1 MDESEV
7 FISKTNQPQEDR
19 YWANLLIGEIELLWN
34 HVSWEQNVGEQGL
47 WRMREGQQAK
57 FSQQVSK
64 CNRVGKMSSSALL
77 YSKVA
82 KSTNVFFKAAAR
94 EDLVYFTM
102 KK

>member
-1 MDESEV
+1 
-7 FISKTNQPQEDR
+7 
-19 YWANLLIGEIELLWN
+19 
-34 HVSWEQNVGEQGL
+34 
-47 WRMREGQQAK
+47 MREGQLAK
-57 FSQQVSK
+57 VGQQVSEY
-64 CNRVGKMSSSALL
+64 NRVGRISSSALL